1 MLRSLFGLAL
11 IALGFTSALFSRHLA
26 LLTYVWLALFRPM
39 QWVWWD
45 LSALRLSLV
54 SGLLL
59 AVPSLATGQWPN
71 LTHPLNLASMFFA
84 LTVLGAQV
92 TSYVSPDWAM
102 VDQFFRLLFVCFLA
116 VTLLNSR
123 QRIIEFIAVLAG
135 SIAFFSAK
143 AGVVAV
149 LAGGVR
155 FADGQAGSF
164 RDSNGYALAINM
176 AIPLMAAAATLL
188 RFKLPIDRFVRPGF
202 LAAIPLSVFTIIAT
216 MSRAGLL
223 ALGALAFVY
232 AGMQRRWWWWMSGVA
247 LAGALTYYV
256 APMPEGYLDRV
267 ETIATYNEIGE
278 GSALSRLHFWRVA
291 TAIAIANP
299 LGIGLGQ
306 FEEVYDDYD
315 PLYGTF
321 GTARAVHS
329 SHFQVLAEAGF
340 LGLLAWTVLFVYA
353 LYLCV
358 KVRFAAQRVPG
369 LSDEVRSYYTTVSV
383 ALAASM
389 IAFLVGGA
397 FIAVATNDLTWFVFA
412 AVAAM
417 DRLFAR
423 EARAAVPIVQQ
434 PVARVA
440 PVRPRRAAIA

>member
-11 IALGFTSALFSRHLA
+11 IAAGFTSALFSRHLA

-45 LSALRLSLV
+45 LSALRISLV

-59 AVPSLATGQWPN
+59 VVPSLASGQWPN
-71 LTHPLNLASMFFA
+71 LTHPLNLAALFFG

-92 TSYVSPDWAM
+92 TSYVAPDWTM
-102 VDQFFRLLFVCFLA
+102 VDQFFRLLFVCLLA

-123 QRIIEFIAVLAG
+123 RRLIEYIAMMAG

-143 AGVVAV
+143 AGVVAA
-149 LAGGVR
+149 LAGGVQ
-155 FADGQAGSF
+155 FADGQAGAF
-164 RDSNGYALAINM
+164 RDSNGYALAIDM

-188 RFKLPIDRFVRPGF
+188 RFDRPWDRFIRPGF
-202 LAAIPLSVFTIIAT
+202 FAAIPLSVFTIIGT
-216 MSRAGLL
+216 MSRGGLL

-232 AGMQRRWWWWMSGVA
+232 AGMQRRWALWMTSVA
-247 LAGALTYYV
+247 LAGTLIYFF
-256 APMPEGYLDRV
+256 APMPQGYLDRV
-267 ETIATYNEIGE
+267 ETIATYNEVGE

-291 TAIAIANP
+291 TVIAVANP
-299 LGIGLGQ
+299 MGIGLGK
-306 FEEVYDDYD
+306 FESVYDDYA

-329 SHFQVLAEAGF
+329 SHFQVLAEMGF
-340 LGLLAWTVLFVYA
+340 LGALGWTALFVYA

-358 KVRFAAQRVPG
+358 KVRVAAPRVPG
-369 LSDEVRSYYTTVSV
+369 LSADVRHYYTTVSV

-389 IAFLVGGA
+389 IAFIVGGA
-397 FIAVATNDLTWFVFA
+397 FIAAATNDLTWFVFA

-423 EARAAVPIVQQ
+423 EARAARPVVQEAI
-434 PVARVA
+434 ARVA